1 MEEIQFPGMEV
12 IQFPQDGGDSVPRD
26 GEDSVPRDG
35 EDSVPRDGGD
45 SVPRDGG
52 DSVPRDGEDSV
63 PRDGGDSVPR
73 VWYTREVATMDKD
86 QLGTNTHNVSI
97 HNNVISRAHL
107 IIQYVTS
114 PLSQRRSMRRSG
126 GRITAPVFDLVMIG
140 LRAVSTCLSA
150 SVDS

>member
-1 MEEIQFPGMEV
+1 MHSFFAHLIAINRGKWLNMVPLPSQFM
-12 IQFPQDGGDSVPRD
+12 DGLANRYQQQRNLPVYL
-26 GEDSVPRDG
+26 
-35 EDSVPRDGGD
+35 
-45 SVPRDGG
+45 
-52 DSVPRDGEDSV
+52 
-63 PRDGGDSVPR
+63 
-73 VWYTREVATMDKD
+73 WYTREVATMDKD